1 MSLKIGHQKSVPE
14 NKNLFAVLVLSDPPS
29 LCKAEDWYWNKIA
42 GVPFL
47 LRNILSIQEGGVKH
61 LILFA
66 GKNAPAIEELCRRA
80 RNDSR
85 VRLKLE
91 CVSGPENLVESV
103 KADSGALFLD
113 GSVLNS
119 ITGIEATLQSGLAD
133 KNQGTSRVLSMD
145 PENLKSLVERIED
158 QGLLACLGKINFQ
171 DLRPPTE
178 FPQDGALKV
187 VFAEA
192 DENWRLARPEDFDT
206 VSDRLIKTSG
216 LSNDSFMDRN
226 FTRHVSRQLTR
237 QIIKTPIT
245 PNQLTIVSL
254 AVGLEAAGCF
264 LFGGYGMSILGAGL
278 LLLSACIDCCDGEI
292 ARLKF
297 MESPVG
303 KRLDIFCDNLVHV
316 AVFFAIGMGLYGST
330 NKSLFILLGSL
341 AVMGSLISFIL
352 LSPKIVN
359 SKSQS
364 SHFQLSVN
372 REKDFV
378 DHLANRDFTYFLFIM
393 AMIGSLDIFIGLT
406 AVGANA
412 LAGYLLYNKFKTA
425 S

>member
-1 MSLKIGHQKSVPE
+1 MSLKIAHRKSVPE
-14 NKNLFAVLVLSDPPS
+14 NKNLFAVLVLSNPPS
-29 LCKAEDWYWNKIA
+29 PHKAEDWYWNEIA

-47 LRNILSIQEGGVKH
+47 LRNILSMQQEGVER

-66 GKNAPAIEELCRRA
+66 CKNGPVIEGLCRRA

-103 KADSGALFLD
+103 KAGSGALFLD
-113 GSVLNS
+113 GSTLNS
-119 ITGIEATLQSGLAD
+119 ITGIEETRQSGLAR
-133 KNQGTSRVLSMD
+133 KNQGTCRDLSMD
-145 PENLKSLVERIED
+145 PETLESLVKRIED
-158 QGLLACLGKINFQ
+158 QGQLSCLGKIDSQ
-171 DLRPPTE
+171 DFRPLTE
-178 FPQDGALKV
+178 FSQDGVLKV
-187 VFAEA
+187 VFADA
-192 DENWRLARPEDFDT
+192 DENWRLARPVDFDT

-216 LSNDSFMDRN
+216 LSNDSFMDRY
-226 FTRHVSRQLTR
+226 FTRHVSRHLTR

-245 PNQLTIVSL
+245 PNQLTLVSL

-278 LLLSACIDCCDGEI
+278 LLLSACIDCSDGEI

-297 MESPVG
+297 MESLFG
-303 KRLDIFCDNLVHV
+303 KRLDIFCDNLVHI

-359 SKSQS
+359 SKSQNG
-364 SHFQLSVN
+364 HFQLSVN
-372 REKDFV
+372 PEKGFV
-378 DHLANRDFTYFLFIM
+378 DQLANRDFTYFLFIM
-393 AMIGSLDIFIGLT
+393 ARIGSLDIFIGLT

-412 LAGYLLYNKFKTA
+412 FAGYLLYNQFKAA

>member
-1 MSLKIGHQKSVPE
+1 MSLKIDRQKAVPE
-14 NKNLFAVLVLSDPPS
+14 NQNLFVVLVLSNPPS
-29 LCKAEDWYWNKIA
+29 PLKAEDWYWNKIA
-42 GVPFL
+42 GIPFL
-47 LRNILSIQEGGVKH
+47 LRNILSIQKAGVKR

-66 GKNAPAIEELCRRA
+66 GKNGPAIEELCQRA
-80 RNDSR
+80 GKDSR

-91 CVSGPENLVESV
+91 CVSGSENWVESV
-103 KADSGALFLD
+103 KADGDALFLN
-113 GSVLNS
+113 GSALNS
-119 ITGIEATLQSGLAD
+119 TTGIEETLQFGLAG
-133 KNQGTSRVLSMD
+133 KNLGTSRDLFMD
-145 PENLKSLVERIED
+145 PENLESFVARIED
-158 QGLLACLGKINFQ
+158 QGLLACLGNIDSQ
-171 DLRPPTE
+171 DLCPPTE
-178 FPQDGALKV
+178 FSQDGAFRA
-187 VFAEA
+187 VFADA
-192 DENWRLARPEDFDT
+192 GENWRLACPEDFDA
-206 VSDRLIKTSG
+206 VSDRLIETSG
-216 LSNDSFMDRN
+216 LSNDSFMDRY

-237 QIIKTPIT
+237 QFIKTPIT

-254 AVGLEAAGCF
+254 AVGLEAAVCF

-278 LLLSACIDCCDGEI
+278 LLLSACIDCTDGEI

-297 MESPVG
+297 METPIG

-341 AVMGSLISFIL
+341 AVMGSLICFIL

-359 SKSQS
+359 SKSRS
-364 SHFQLSVN
+364 NDFQLSVN

-378 DHLANRDFTYFLFIM
+378 DQLANRDFTYFLFLM
-393 AMIGSLDIFIGLT
+393 AVIGSLDIFIGLT

-412 LAGYLLYNKFKTA
+412 LAGYLLYNKFKPA